1 MQSAH
6 GAGQLITRATAGILA
21 LILMLGMCSGQ
32 ARGQARGHA
41 SVTDVVRAPRL
52 PFVVGESLTYSVR
65 VGNVAAGR
73 GTMSIDGPVDLRGVS
88 TLLLRSEMRAGV
100 GILTG
105 SGRSRSWLD
114 SRRMTSLRFA
124 KDERKV
130 LARHREAV
138 EVYPDERRW
147 TSADGRSGT
156 STTDA
161 PLDELSFIYFIRTL
175 PLAPAAEFSFTR
187 HFERGRNPV
196 TVRVVGRE
204 SMTVPAGTFATVL
217 VEMRVKDPRHY
228 QGEGVIRLHLTDDGC
243 RVPVRIESTVPGIGK
258 TVLELESV
266 GHPKSHCDS
275 M

>member
-1 MQSAH
+1 M
-6 GAGQLITRATAGILA
+6 
-21 LILMLGMCSGQ
+21 
-32 ARGQARGHA
+32 
-41 SVTDVVRAPRL
+41 
-52 PFVVGESLTYSVR
+52 
-65 VGNVAAGR
+65 
-73 GTMSIDGPVDLRGVS
+73 
-88 TLLLRSEMRAGV
+88 LLRSDMRAGV

-130 LARHREAV
+130 LSRHREAV

-147 TSADGRSGT
+147 TAADGRSGT

-196 TVRVVGRE
+196 KVRVVRRE
-204 SMTVPAGTFATVL
+204 STTVPAGTFSAVV

-228 QGEGVIRLHLTDDGC
+228 RGEGVIRLHLTDDEC
-243 RVPVRIESTVPGIGK
+243 RVPVRIESDVPGIGK
-258 TVLELESV
+258 TVLELESAV
-266 GHPKSHCDS
+266 HPHAHCASH
-275 M
+275 